1 MFTERQGPVMIHVR
15 HSAVAAVPVDVAF
28 DYIDDYRNVPTWMF
42 GVSEFTPFGEFDQ
55 GLGATFDAAM
65 QIGPSTL
72 RSKLEVTEWEKNRI
86 IKLSSLGGVSNSS
99 TWEFAAI
106 DDSKTELSVDFAYK
120 LPGGIAGKALGRLIG
135 PFVENAVRNS
145 EETLRHSLEQQ
156 FAARGEG

>member
-1 MFTERQGPVMIHVR
+1 MDVRCFRIHPVRRVRSGARRHVR
-15 HSAVAAVPVDVAF
+15 RGHADRAKHVA
-28 DYIDDYRNVPTWMF
+28 
-42 GVSEFTPFGEFDQ
+42 
-55 GLGATFDAAM
+55 L
-65 QIGPSTL
+65 
-72 RSKLEVTEWEKNRI
+72 KLEVTEWEKNRI

>member
-1 MFTERQGPVMIHVR
+1 MFPSSPRSESSIRARRHVR
-15 HSAVAAVPVDVAF
+15 RGHADRAQHVA
-28 DYIDDYRNVPTWMF
+28 
-42 GVSEFTPFGEFDQ
+42 
-55 GLGATFDAAM
+55 L
-65 QIGPSTL
+65 
-72 RSKLEVTEWEKNRI
+72 KLEVTEWEKNRI

-135 PFVENAVRNS
+135 PFVENAVKNS
-145 EETLRHSLEQQ
+145 EETLRHSLEEQ

>member
-1 MFTERQGPVMIHVR
+1 MIHVR
-15 HSAVAAVPVDVAF
+15 HTAVAAVPVDVAF
-28 DYIDDYRNVPTWMF
+28 DYIDNYRNVPTWMF

-135 PFVENAVRNS
+135 PFVENAVKNS
-145 EETLRHSLEQQ
+145 EETLRHSLEVQ